1 MAIRHTMQLLPAFIF
16 ALALVL
22 MASAAATETIHLKFY
37 MHDIVTGGPSS
48 PATAVQVIKGVVPLA
63 NDPTTYFG
71 DMYVIDD
78 LVTEGPDAASPA
90 VGRAQGF
97 FQFASMTEYALLLTA
112 NFVFTA
118 GSQNGSSVAV
128 LSRDVIFDSVRELP
142 IVGGTGGL
150 RGATGYGLLRTHS
163 VNTTTRN
170 AVLTIDMY
178 LRV

>member
-1 MAIRHTMQLLPAFIF
+1 MAIKHTMQLLPALVF

-22 MASAAATETIHLKFY
+22 RASAAAAAAETIHLKFY
-37 MHDIVTGGPSS
+37 MHDIVTGS

-63 NDPTTYFG
+63 NDPTTHFG
-71 DMYVIDD
+71 DMYVMDD
-78 LVTEGPDAASPA
+78 LLTEGPDAASPA

-118 GSQNGSSVAV
+118 GSHNGSSLAV
-128 LSRDVIFDSVRELP
+128 LSRDVIFDTVRELP

-150 RGATGYGLLRTHS
+150 RGVTGYGLLRTHS
-163 VNTTTRN
+163 ANTTTRN
-170 AVLTIDMY
+170 AVLKIDMY
-178 LRV
+178 LRM